1 MMKLLVV
8 LALVSVIGCSFM
20 VVYLLHLPLQ
30 FAKDQLMAAME
41 WLMKD
46 PFNPVND
53 LLDGD

>member
-1 MMKLLVV
+1 MKLLVV